1 MRLTVLRKRQQLQ
14 NTLPRI
20 EISSHVS
27 LLIIVSWACYFC
39 SVLTRA
45 LDVMKNTK
53 GVEMGEGT
61 EKGQVPGRPSEV
73 KMSEGL
79 ELSSPF

>member
-1 MRLTVLRKRQQLQ
+1 MKSVL
-14 NTLPRI
+14 
-20 EISSHVS
+20 HVS

-39 SVLTRA
+39 SVLTWA

-61 EKGQVPGRPSEV
+61 EKGQVLGRPSEV

-79 ELSSPF
+79 ELSF

>member
-1 MRLTVLRKRQQLQ
+1 MRLTVLRDSDYKILFQEL
-14 NTLPRI
+14 NLVL
-20 EISSHVS
+20 HVS

-45 LDVMKNTK
+45 LDVMQNTR
-53 GVEMGEGT
+53 GVEIGEGT
-61 EKGQVPGRPSEV
+61 EKRQVPGRPAEV

-79 ELSSPF
+79 ELGF